1 MKIRY
6 VIGFIV
12 LYSIF
17 IEIAYA
23 QTNVWRKNRKEYLF
37 GFGATNFLGELGG
50 ADQIGTNGL
59 KDFDWPSVR
68 PDFMIGYRYRLSRQS
83 ALKTNLYYVRLAG
96 NDKWTKEPFRNN
108 RNINF
113 RSPVFEL
120 STQFEYSVVRE
131 RPGHIYNLKGV
142 RGWRYIQINTYFFA
156 GIGVMYFNPRGKYEG
171 DWYSLRPL
179 STEGQGLIET
189 RKEYSPVQ
197 LVIPFGVG
205 FKYAINKDLSV
216 GIEYGIRKT
225 FTDYI
230 DDVSKTYFDPV
241 YLGGEKGPMAPLLA
255 NPTNYSLPLE
265 LGNPLKATAP
275 GQQRG
280 DPTDLDSYMLAVIS
294 FYYKITSGRFTL
306 PKFR

>member
-1 MKIRY
+1 
-6 VIGFIV
+6 
-12 LYSIF
+12 
-17 IEIAYA
+17 
-23 QTNVWRKNRKEYLF
+23 
-37 GFGATNFLGELGG
+37 
-50 ADQIGTNGL
+50 
-59 KDFDWPSVR
+59 
-68 PDFMIGYRYRLSRQS
+68 
-83 ALKTNLYYVRLAG
+83 
-96 NDKWTKEPFRNN
+96 
-108 RNINF
+108 
-113 RSPVFEL
+113 
-120 STQFEYSVVRE
+120 
-131 RPGHIYNLKGV
+131 
-142 RGWRYIQINTYFFA
+142 
-156 GIGVMYFNPRGKYEG
+156 MYFNPRGKYEG

-189 RKEYSPVQ
+189 RKEYSLVQ

-265 LGNPLKATAP
+265 LGNPLKVTAP

-294 FYYKITSGRFTL
+294 FYYKISSGRFTL